1 MSECSC
7 FCSSILLLCCRLPL
21 RFHPRQKQ
29 TGFHMHVLFFL
40 FQGPFGVLLF
50 VYSLVLTRGVDAV
63 RDDQGIAAES
73 LVSSPFGHAK

>member
-1 MSECSC
+1 
-7 FCSSILLLCCRLPL
+7 
-21 RFHPRQKQ
+21 
-29 TGFHMHVLFFL
+29 MHVLFFL